1 MVTRITGLAS
11 GMDIDSMVKQL
22 MTAAKVPLDKL
33 KQQKQILEWQRDDYR
48 DMNSALLDFR
58 SLLTQMK
65 LTTNYRARQVASSDD
80 SKVTATASSAAG
92 LTSYSISNV
101 TQLASAETIAAK
113 NSITNDAA
121 NFDPTKSLQT
131 QSFVTNPNWKTGVVE
146 TQTFN
151 VTSDNQTISLTNI
164 DLSTVD
170 QWSVKV
176 NGKTYKIVASDP
188 APGTNEVQV
197 AADGTLKFGTPLVTG
212 DTVKVDYIA
221 PNRTESF
228 TSDGNTTTYQLSRT
242 LVGNVSITT
251 TDTNNNVTTYTVNSD
266 GSILDSTNA
275 VIGNINYTTGKI
287 TFNNPLAKDTKLD
300 VTFTQQYSSFSID
313 SWTSKGE
320 VKQNFLVQG
329 SDSLNTVISKVNSSG
344 VGVNMFYD
352 SFSGKMSVVRT
363 ETGDFNSAGLDLQIT
378 GDFAKAISLETNEN
392 DSGGNS
398 YVNVQE
404 GKNAKFTLNGLE
416 TERTSNTF
424 TVSGVNFTLKQT
436 FDSPVTVSVTNDSDT
451 VYQNIK
457 NFIDKYNDLIDKIS
471 KKTSEERYRDYP
483 PLTDDQREQLT
494 DKQQEQWEEKAKSGL
509 LRNDPILTGLLSK
522 MRTNFYSTVQNDSV
536 SANYNQIAKIGITT
550 SSNFLDGGKLII
562 DDAKLKQAI
571 QDDPTS
577 VENLFRGDGGIIQQ
591 LYDTVNNAMSQLKDK
606 AGNSYSTN
614 QQFSI
619 GRQLDDIDKRV
630 TDMQNSLDDLENRY
644 YNQFTAM
651 EQAIQQANQQ
661 SLYLTQMLSGG
672 N

>member
-11 GMDIDSMVKQL
+11 GLDIDSMVKQL

-33 KQQKQILEWQRDDYR
+33 NQQKQILEWQIDDYR
-48 DMNSALLDFR
+48 DINSALLDFR

-65 LTTNYRARQVASSDD
+65 LTTNYRARQVVSSDD

-113 NSITNDAA
+113 NSITSDAA
-121 NFDPTKSLQT
+121 NFDPTKSLQDQPLNLT
-131 QSFVTNPNWKTGVVE
+131 WKTGGVA
-146 TQTFN
+146 TKSIT
-151 VTSDNQTISLTNI
+151 VT
-164 DLSTVD
+164 
-170 QWSVKV
+170 
-176 NGKTYKIVASDP
+176 
-188 APGTNEVQV
+188 
-197 AADGTLKFGTPLVTG
+197 ADGTNFELGESNFDLNKSEDWNVVVNGQTFTVVTDPDHTLNSNEVYIDSNGNMTFGTTIAK
-212 DTVKVDYIA
+212 DSTIKIDYI
-221 PNRTESF
+221 
-228 TSDGNTTTYQLSRT
+228 
-242 LVGNVSITT
+242 T
-251 TDTNNNVTTYTVNSD
+251 TD
-266 GSILDSTNA
+266 STQ
-275 VIGNINYTTGKI
+275 K
-287 TFNNPLAKDTKLD
+287 
-300 VTFTQQYSSFSID
+300 YSVFSID

-320 VKQNFLVQG
+320 VKENFLVQG

-424 TVSGVNFTLKQT
+424 TVNGVNFTLKQT

-483 PLTDDQREQLT
+483 PLTDDQRQQMT
-494 DKQQEQWEEKAKSGL
+494 DQQQQQWDEKAKSGL
-509 LRNDPILTGLLSK
+509 LRNDPILTGLLSS
-522 MRTNFYSTVQNDSV
+522 MRINFYSTVQNDSV
-536 SANYNQIAKIGITT
+536 SANYNQITKIGITT
-550 SSNFLDGGKLII
+550 SSNFLDGGKLVI

-577 VENLFRGDGGIIQQ
+577 VENLFRGDGGIVQQ
-591 LYDTVNNAMSQLKDK
+591 LYNTVNNAMSQLTDK
-606 AGNSYSTN
+606 AGNSYYTN

-619 GRQLDDIDKRV
+619 GRQLDDVNNRI
-630 TDMQNSLDDLENRY
+630 TDMQKQLDDLENRY
-644 YNQFTAM
+644 YDQFNAM

>member
-121 NFDPTKSLQT
+121 NFDPSKSLQDQPLNLT
-131 QSFVTNPNWKTGVVE
+131 WKTGGVATKSITVTADGTNFELGESNFDLTKSEDWNVVVNG
-146 TQTFN
+146 QTFN
-151 VTSDNQTISLTNI
+151 VVTDPSNLGANDVYI
-164 DLSTVD
+164 DS
-170 QWSVKV
+170 
-176 NGKTYKIVASDP
+176 NGNMT
-188 APGTNEVQV
+188 
-197 AADGTLKFGTPLVTG
+197 FGTTIAK
-212 DTVKVDYIA
+212 DSTIKIDYI
-221 PNRTESF
+221 
-228 TSDGNTTTYQLSRT
+228 
-242 LVGNVSITT
+242 T
-251 TDTNNNVTTYTVNSD
+251 TD
-266 GSILDSTNA
+266 STQ
-275 VIGNINYTTGKI
+275 K
-287 TFNNPLAKDTKLD
+287 
-300 VTFTQQYSSFSID
+300 YSVFSID

-329 SDSLNTVISKVNSSG
+329 SDSLNTVISKVNSSS

-363 ETGDFNSAGLDLQIT
+363 ETGDFNSTGLDLQIT
-378 GDFAKAISLETNEN
+378 GDFAKAISLETNGA
-392 DSGGNS
+392 DSGSNS

-550 SSNFLDGGKLII
+550 SSNFLDGGKLVI

-591 LYDTVNNAMSQLKDK
+591 LYDTVNNAMSQLTDK